1 MKLKRFEALNLQEA
15 LGAVKAELGSDAVII
30 STRRINKGSKFFGLL
45 GQSMIEVTA
54 AVDRNIPLRGKEA
67 SAQERARV
75 DIPES
80 KESGNDHSWYEPP
93 NGSGEGASSTFGE
106 HLRVA
111 TLPDPVAQ
119 QLAAL
124 REEMKGLLEGKPK
137 VEVLIESL
145 RQELQTI
152 RACIGEALADRT
164 AQRATSLP
172 GDMATY
178 YEALV
183 SAGVTPDLGYGLV
196 RSVVETLGSSG
207 LANKEVVA
215 EMLRDRME
223 QVVPVSGPLV
233 TPGGLQKVVM
243 LVGPTGVGKTTTVA
257 KLASQFTQG
266 PTKVETV
273 VVTLDTYRV
282 AAVEQL
288 RVYARILKVPVEV
301 AVTPEELATCV
312 ARHRDARLILV
323 DTAGRSPRDPSGR
336 QELAAIAQQKVTVE
350 THLVLAAPTER
361 AVQQEVVRR
370 YSAIPIHRLLFTK
383 LDEARQTG
391 TLFDLI
397 HHAGLPVSYLSAG
410 QRVPEDLEQATSNA
424 ILDRMNVFDTWKDM
438 SKRKTPVEV
447 GVGSSG

>member
-15 LGAVKAELGSDAVII
+15 LAAVKAELGSDAVII

-45 GQSMIEVTA
+45 SQSMIEVTA
-54 AVDRNIPLRGKEA
+54 AVDRSIPLRGKEA
-67 SAQERARV
+67 SAQERTRI

-80 KESGNDHSWYEPP
+80 KESGNDQSWYEPP

-145 RQELQTI
+145 RQELETI

-164 AQRATSLP
+164 TQRATSLP

-183 SAGVTPDLGYGLV
+183 SAGVTPDLAYGLV

-233 TPGGLQKVVM
+233 LPGGLQKVVM

-266 PTKVETV
+266 PTKVKTV

-323 DTAGRSPRDPSGR
+323 DTAGRSPQDPSGR
-336 QELAAIAQQKVTVE
+336 QELAAIAQQKITVE

-361 AVQQEVVRR
+361 TVQQEVVRR

-424 ILDRMNVFDTWKDM
+424 ILDRMNVFDTWKGM
-438 SKRKTPVEV
+438 SKRKKPAEVEV
-447 GVGSSG
+447 G

>member
-45 GQSMIEVTA
+45 SQSMIEVTA
-54 AVDRNIPLRGKEA
+54 AVDRSIPLRGKEA
-67 SAQERARV
+67 SAQERTRI

-80 KESGNDHSWYEPP
+80 KESGNDQSWYEPP

-111 TLPDPVAQ
+111 TIPDPVAQ

-145 RQELQTI
+145 RQELETI

-164 AQRATSLP
+164 TRRATSLP

-183 SAGVTPDLGYGLV
+183 SAGVTPDLAYGLV

-233 TPGGLQKVVM
+233 LPGGLQKVVM

-266 PTKVETV
+266 PTKVKTV

-323 DTAGRSPRDPSGR
+323 DTAGRSPQDPSGR
-336 QELAAIAQQKVTVE
+336 QELAAIAQQKITVE

-361 AVQQEVVRR
+361 TVQQEVVRR

-424 ILDRMNVFDTWKDM
+424 ILDRMNVFDTWKGM
-438 SKRKTPVEV
+438 SKRKKPAEVEV
-447 GVGSSG
+447 G

>member
-45 GQSMIEVTA
+45 SQSMIEVTA
-54 AVDRNIPLRGKEA
+54 AVDRSIPLRGKEA
-67 SAQERARV
+67 SAQERTRI

-80 KESGNDHSWYEPP
+80 KEPGNDQSWYEPP

-111 TLPDPVAQ
+111 TIPDPVAQ

-145 RQELQTI
+145 RQELETI

-164 AQRATSLP
+164 TQRATSLP

-183 SAGVTPDLGYGLV
+183 SAGVTPDLAYGLV

-233 TPGGLQKVVM
+233 LPGGLQKVVM

-266 PTKVETV
+266 PTKVKTV

-323 DTAGRSPRDPSGR
+323 DTAGRSPQDPSGR
-336 QELAAIAQQKVTVE
+336 QELAAIAQQKITVE

-370 YSAIPIHRLLFTK
+370 YSAIPIPAAQSMRRRSGGDWMSRNPSWRRSCCSWVRAVKSCTP
-383 LDEARQTG
+383 EV
-391 TLFDLI
+391 
-397 HHAGLPVSYLSAG
+397 AGRIRIPA
-410 QRVPEDLEQATSNA
+410 NA
-424 ILDRMNVFDTWKDM
+424 ILDRMNVFDTWKGM
-438 SKRKTPVEV
+438 SKRKKPAEVEV
-447 GVGSSG
+447 G

>member
-15 LGAVKAELGSDAVII
+15 LAAVKAELGSDAVII

-45 GQSMIEVTA
+45 SQSMIEVTA
-54 AVDRNIPLRGKEA
+54 AVDRSIPLRGKEA
-67 SAQERARV
+67 SAQERTRI

-80 KESGNDHSWYEPP
+80 KESGNDQSWYEPP

-111 TLPDPVAQ
+111 TIPDPVAQ

-145 RQELQTI
+145 RQELETI

-164 AQRATSLP
+164 TQRATSLP

-183 SAGVTPDLGYGLV
+183 SAGVTPDLAYGLV

-233 TPGGLQKVVM
+233 LPGGLQKVVM

-266 PTKVETV
+266 PTKVKTV

-323 DTAGRSPRDPSGR
+323 DTAGRSPQDPSGR
-336 QELAAIAQQKVTVE
+336 QELAAIAQQKITVE

-361 AVQQEVVRR
+361 TVQQEVVRR

-424 ILDRMNVFDTWKDM
+424 ILDRMNVFDTWKGM
-438 SKRKTPVEV
+438 SKRKKPAEVEV
-447 GVGSSG
+447 G

>member
-45 GQSMIEVTA
+45 SQSMIEVTA
-54 AVDRNIPLRGKEA
+54 AVDRSIPLRGKEA
-67 SAQERARV
+67 SAQERTRI

-80 KESGNDHSWYEPP
+80 KESGNDQSWYEPP

-145 RQELQTI
+145 RQELETI

-164 AQRATSLP
+164 TQRATSLP

-183 SAGVTPDLGYGLV
+183 SAGVTHDLAYGLV

-233 TPGGLQKVVM
+233 LPGGLQKVVM

-266 PTKVETV
+266 PTKVKTV

-323 DTAGRSPRDPSGR
+323 DTAGRSPQDPSGR
-336 QELAAIAQQKVTVE
+336 QELAAIAQQKITVE

-361 AVQQEVVRR
+361 TVQQEVVRR

-424 ILDRMNVFDTWKDM
+424 ILDRMNVFDTWKGM
-438 SKRKTPVEV
+438 SKRKKPAEVEV
-447 GVGSSG
+447 G

>member
-15 LGAVKAELGSDAVII
+15 LAAVKAELGSDAVII

-45 GQSMIEVTA
+45 SQSMIEVTA
-54 AVDRNIPLRGKEA
+54 AVDRSIPLRGKEA
-67 SAQERARV
+67 SAQERTRI

-80 KESGNDHSWYEPP
+80 KESGNDQSWYEPP

-111 TLPDPVAQ
+111 TIPDPVAQ

-145 RQELQTI
+145 RQELETI

-164 AQRATSLP
+164 TRRATSLP

-183 SAGVTPDLGYGLV
+183 SAGVTPDLAYGLV

-233 TPGGLQKVVM
+233 LPGGLQKVVM

-266 PTKVETV
+266 PTKVKTV

-312 ARHRDARLILV
+312 ARHRDASLILV
-323 DTAGRSPRDPSGR
+323 DTAGRSPQDPSGR
-336 QELAAIAQQKVTVE
+336 QELAAIAQQKITVE

-361 AVQQEVVRR
+361 TVQQEVVRR

-424 ILDRMNVFDTWKDM
+424 ILDRMNVFDTWKGM
-438 SKRKTPVEV
+438 SKRKKPAEVEV
-447 GVGSSG
+447 G